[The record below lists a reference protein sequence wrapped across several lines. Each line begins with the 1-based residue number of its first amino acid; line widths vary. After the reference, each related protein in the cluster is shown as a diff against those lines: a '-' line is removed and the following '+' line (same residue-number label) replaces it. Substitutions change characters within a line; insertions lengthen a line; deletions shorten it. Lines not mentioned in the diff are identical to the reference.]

1 MSEPRLQMRMPRR
14 PDRHSAG
21 NAGVIVMPRRTD
33 VDYPALTILRLR
45 IGQRGVPRETSFMI
59 AFDDESFRQLV
70 LAGAVEKLVRKIAGS
85 SKDRIILEHARDAA
99 YAAFDLA
106 RVRRVK
112 LALIERAFALG
123 TLGTPRL
130 FNSVREAERFLNS
143 VYSVKLCPRLI
154 QSISQR

>member
-1 MSEPRLQMRMPRR
+1 
-14 PDRHSAG
+14 
-21 NAGVIVMPRRTD
+21 
-33 VDYPALTILRLR
+33 
-45 IGQRGVPRETSFMI
+45 MI

-70 LAGAVEKLVRKIAGS
+70 LAGAVEKLARKIAGS

-130 FNSVREAERFLNS
+130 FNSVREAERFRNS